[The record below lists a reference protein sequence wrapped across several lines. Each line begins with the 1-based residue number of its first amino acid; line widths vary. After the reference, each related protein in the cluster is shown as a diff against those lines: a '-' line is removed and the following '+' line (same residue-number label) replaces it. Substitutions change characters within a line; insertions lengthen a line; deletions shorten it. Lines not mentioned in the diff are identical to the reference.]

1 MKTVKPWIIGAVG
14 LVLGCGVLQLSAQNA
29 PSPPLEMLLQT
40 LAVIEDPGAQAG
52 VLRGMNASLKGQRNL
67 PVPATWEA
75 LYRKL
80 QTSPNEEVRRQ
91 AQALAATFGG
101 SGALEEMRKILAN
114 AADKPDARKAAL
126 DSLLAAKDAATRPL
140 LIDLLKQPGPLRLPA
155 LRGLAS
161 YDDASIPAAILA
173 AYPSLDATEK
183 RDALNTLL
191 ARPASAR
198 ALLAAV
204 DAKAV
209 ARSEITAPL
218 ARQLQNI
225 KDPDIEKWVAKNWGT
240 VRTSSAEKQKEIERF
255 KKFLG
260 TDAILRADASRG
272 RALYTQSC
280 AVCHVMFGE
289 GGKIGPELPGSFEDV
304 DYLLQNI
311 LDPNATIGKD
321 YQQTFITTKS
331 GQLVAG
337 MITAEDAREVVLKT
351 LADPITVPRADIAE
365 MKTSEMSM
373 MPEGLLLALDEQG
386 VRDLFLYLRQ
396 RQQVPL
402 KPAAK

>member
-1 MKTVKPWIIGAVG
+1 MKTAKCWIIGAVS
-14 LVLGCGVLQLSAQNA
+14 LALNLGVLSLSAQDT
-29 PSPPLEMLLQT
+29 PSSPLEMLLQT
-40 LAVIEDPGAQAG
+40 LAVIEDPRAQAG

-67 PVPATWEA
+67 PVPAAWEQ
-75 LYRKL
+75 LYPKL
-80 QTSPNEEVRRQ
+80 LTSPNEEVRRQ
-91 AQALAATFGG
+91 TQALAATFGG
-101 SGALEEMRKILAN
+101 SAALEEMRKTLSD
-114 AADKPDARKAAL
+114 AAAQPDARKAAL

-140 LIDLLKQPGPLRLPA
+140 LIALLKQPGPLRLPA

-161 YDDASIPAAILA
+161 YNDAGDAAAILG
-173 AYPSLDATEK
+173 AYPTFDTAEK

-191 ARPASAR
+191 ARPASVR
-198 ALLAAV
+198 ALLAAI
-204 DAKAV
+204 DAKAIP
-209 ARSEITAPL
+209 RSDITAPL

-225 KDPDIEKWVAKNWGT
+225 KEPDIQKWVAKNWGT
-240 VRTSSAEKQKEIERF
+240 VRTSSADKQKEIERF

-272 RALYTQSC
+272 RAFYIQTC
-280 AVCHVMFGE
+280 AVCHAIFGE
-289 GGKIGPELPGSFEDV
+289 GGKIGPELPGAFEDV

-311 LDPNATIGKD
+311 LDPNALIGKD

-337 MITAEDAREVVLKT
+337 IISSEDAREVVLKT

-365 MKTSEMSM
+365 LKTSEHSM
-373 MPEGLLLALDEQG
+373 MPEGLLMALDEQG

-402 KPAAK
+402 KSEVK